1 MSLTGRQNYDL
12 RGRVIEKREGHVNG
26 KHTYRLSLVAL
37 LMSAVL
43 TFWPGG
49 ENRSYRVAAQ
59 ESFSFRLVT
68 VADGFRRPLLVA
80 HAGDGSGR
88 LFVVE
93 QGGIIRVI
101 KDGAVLTEP
110 FLDVSELVS
119 PAARSNDYT
128 ERGLLGLAFYPNYAE
143 NGLFYVNYTDR
154 SGNTVVA
161 RYTVS
166 PDNPNRADPES
177 AAPLLYV
184 PQPYSNHNGGHMAFG
199 PDGYLY
205 ISLGDGGSGG
215 DPQGN
220 GQNLGALLGKI
231 LRIDVN
237 VDEGY
242 AVPPDNPFL
251 NRSDARPEIWAWGL
265 RNVWRFSF
273 DRETGD
279 LYLADVGQNRWEE
292 INFQPASSPGGEN
305 YGWNAYEGAHVYS
318 GQPPAS
324 EVVMPVLEY
333 DHRNGWCS
341 VTGGFVYRG
350 ESIPALQGYYLY
362 GDWCTG
368 TVWATQ
374 TDSGEAWQAAIVMES
389 GRQISSFGEDEAGE
403 LYLVDYEGAVL
414 RLEPVTSG

>member
-1 MSLTGRQNYDL
+1 M
-12 RGRVIEKREGHVNG
+12 NG
-26 KHTYRLSLVAL
+26 TRKKSAYWLAAL
-37 LMSAVL
+37 LM
-43 TFWPGG
+43 
-49 ENRSYRVAAQ
+49 VAALTLWQ
-59 ESFSFRLVT
+59 PGESRSSQAAAQQPVSLRLMT
-68 VADGFRRPLLVA
+68 VADGFRRPLLVT

-93 QGGIIRVI
+93 QGGFVRVI
-101 KDGAVLTEP
+101 KDGVVLAEP
-110 FLDVSELVS
+110 FLDVSSLIS
-119 PAARSNDYT
+119 QAARGDGYT
-128 ERGLLGLAFYPNYAE
+128 ERGLLGLAFHPNYAE
-143 NGLFYVNYTDR
+143 NGLFYINYTDR

-166 PDNPNRADPES
+166 PDNPDRADPES

-184 PQPYSNHNGGHMAFG
+184 PQPYSNHNGGHMEFG

-231 LRIDVN
+231 LRVDVN

-242 AVPPDNPFL
+242 AIPPDNPFVG
-251 NRSDARPEIWAWGL
+251 RADARPEIWAWGL

-273 DRETGD
+273 DRATGD
-279 LYLADVGQNRWEE
+279 LYLADVGQNLWEE
-292 INFQPASSPGGEN
+292 INFQPAGSSGGEN
-305 YGWNAYEGAHVYS
+305 YGWNAYEGTHVYS

-333 DHRNGWCS
+333 EHRNGWCS
-341 VTGGFVYRG
+341 VTGGYVYRG
-350 ESIPALQGYYLY
+350 ERIPALQGYYLY

-368 TVWATQ
+368 TVWAARPDASGSWQ
-374 TDSGEAWQAAIVMES
+374 TSIVLES
-389 GRQISSFGEDEAGE
+389 GRQISSFGQDEAGE
-403 LYLVDYEGAVL
+403 LYLVDYGGAIL
-414 RLEPVTSG
+414 RLEPVPSG

>member
-1 MSLTGRQNYDL
+1 M
-12 RGRVIEKREGHVNG
+12 VNG
-26 KHTYRLSLVAL
+26 KQVRLSMAL
-37 LMSAVL
+37 LALAMVIAGSWALWSRGEGRAQADSALQSV
-43 TFWPGG
+43 
-49 ENRSYRVAAQ
+49 
-59 ESFSFRLVT
+59 SFRLVT
-68 VADGFRRPLLVA
+68 VADGFRRPLLVT

-93 QGGIIRVI
+93 QGGLIRVI
-101 KDGAVLTEP
+101 KDGAVLAEP
-110 FLDVSELVS
+110 FLDVSALIS
-119 PAARSNDYT
+119 PAARGNDYT
-128 ERGLLGLAFYPNYAE
+128 ERGLLGLAFHPDYAK
-143 NGLFYVNYTDR
+143 NGLFYINYTDA

-161 RYTVS
+161 RYAVLS
-166 PDNPNRADPES
+166 DNPDRADPAS
-177 AAPLLYV
+177 ALPLLYV

-220 GQNLGALLGKI
+220 GQNLGTLLGKI

-237 VDEGY
+237 AGEGY
-242 AVPPDNPFL
+242 AIPPDNPFVD
-251 NRSDARPEIWAWGL
+251 RTDARPEIWAWGL

-292 INFQPASSPGGEN
+292 INFQPATSRGGEN
-305 YGWNAYEGAHVYS
+305 YGWNAYEGTHVYS
-318 GQPPAS
+318 GQAPAS

-333 DHRNGWCS
+333 EHTNGWCS

-350 ESIPALQGYYLY
+350 ERISALQGYYLY

-368 TVWATQ
+368 TVWAARPG
-374 TDSGEAWQAAIVMES
+374 DGGAWQASIALEAE
-389 GRQISSFGEDEAGE
+389 RQISSFGEDEAGE
-403 LYLVDYEGAVL
+403 LYLVDYGGAVL
-414 RLEPVTSG
+414 RFEPERSG